1 MTAMMRPFAP
11 SHLPQTRAPSQ
22 RLAGTLAVGVL
33 HVLIIA
39 GLLQATFI
47 SMPRHRLRR
56 EIEIWFLFPPKEKR
70 AEPSKHS
77 LPKPVSAP
85 PISIPDYRHIAL
97 PPSATETGSLNSALF
112 DCDSDRETAMT
123 PEERARC
130 AREHLLHHDKTAV
143 DYADHLDLSS
153 SAALWEQQR
162 RRRNAPFLLPCADPH
177 ATGHALHLDLICAG
191 KAVLGEVD
199 LDARTGYESQQ

>member
-1 MTAMMRPFAP
+1 MAAMMRPFAP
-11 SHLPQTRAPSQ
+11 HLPQTRATSQ
-22 RLAGTLAVGVL
+22 RVAGTLAVGVL

-47 SMPRHRLRR
+47 SMPRQRLRR

-77 LPKPVSAP
+77 LPRPVSAP

-97 PPSATETGSLNSALF
+97 PPTATETGSLNSALF
-112 DCDSDRETAMT
+112 DCGSDRETAMT

-130 AREHLLHHDKTAV
+130 AREYLLHHDKTVV

-153 SAALWEQQR
+153 SAALWERQR
-162 RRRNAPFLLPCADPH
+162 RRRNAPFLLPCTDPH

-191 KAVLGEVD
+191 KVMLGERDPAVP
-199 LDARTGYESQQ
+199 AGYESEQ